1 MTTTT
6 ATTTQTTTSMKQW
19 TMATLTPPH
28 AQVHYYTTTLVHCSL
43 NALLR
48 YQAITRLQLH
58 YYINMDDYITTHTTL
73 LHCYTA
79 TLLQSYAATRLHY
92 STSTLIHLK
101 IMMMMVWMMM
111 LMVTMMSLMML
122 MHFCTKRR
130 SPYMRSC
137 ANPSFFAHNK
147 ASAALV
153 TEVPFLGG
161 FSSGAQRRR
170 PRLTR
175 LVLEPQLLDVLF

>member
-1 MTTTT
+1 MSTTMTTTT

-58 YYINMDDYITTHTTL
+58 YYIIIHDCITTHTTL

-79 TLLQSYAATRLHY
+79 TLLQCYTATRLHY
-92 STSTLIHLK
+92 STPTLLHFKLMVMMR
-101 IMMMMVWMMM
+101 MMMMMMTMMM
-111 LMVTMMSLMML
+111 MMMMSLMML

-147 ASAALV
+147 AS
-153 TEVPFLGG
+153 FLEDSHQAHSGG
-161 FSSGAQRRR
+161 GQ
-170 PRLTR
+170 
-175 LVLEPQLLDVLF
+175 D